1 MNLTVVLVSAT
12 FGLLLLVYAGVRTWG
27 WRRTA
32 IFFVSSLVLMA
43 LKERG
48 SALYEHEYVV
58 RDSLLKIGGVAPL
71 IPIGWTFAFAVSW
84 MLAEGIV
91 ERVRGRTDLLF
102 PTVALASVGVISVSV
117 AMETTGVAMEW
128 WTWSINNPS
137 PHHFWESLLRSP
149 AWGYHGVMMFTAIW
163 IAESR
168 PAARLKFLRFL
179 LIPFVFFQMTWPHNY
194 FASIL
199 PPNADRF
206 QGAWTITAFPF
217 LVGVLAF
224 CDWPKLTLVP
234 RSDPSRFVAVL
245 PYVAILIMLIVCLAA
260 QVWVLRD
267 PALARSLVP
276 TAIFAIV
283 SAIARFAPRKVG

>member
-12 FGLLLLVYAGVRTWG
+12 VGLLLLVYYGVRTWG

-32 IFFVSSLVLMA
+32 VFFVSSLLLMA

-84 MLAEGIV
+84 MLAEGVV
-91 ERVRGRTDLLF
+91 ERIRGRADLLF

-117 AMETTGVAMEW
+117 AMETTGVAMGW

-149 AWGYHGVMMFTAIW
+149 AWGYHGIMMFTAIW
-163 IAESR
+163 IAESQ
-168 PAARLKFLRFL
+168 PAARLKVFRFA
-179 LIPFVFFQMTWPHNY
+179 LIPFIFFQMTAPHNY

-224 CDWPKLTLVP
+224 FDWPKLTAVP
-234 RSDPSRFVAVL
+234 RSQAPTWVTWL
-245 PYVAILIMLIVCLAA
+245 PYLAVSIMLIVCLVAH
-260 QVWVLRD
+260 VFFLRD
-267 PALARSLVP
+267 PALSRSLVP
-276 TAIFAIV
+276 TAIFVLIAAV
-283 SAIARFAPRKVG
+283 ARFAPRRVP